1 MHYYFQKIGIRRT
14 ESHIASPDWLENKGA
29 TINPKNEKDNKCFQH
44 AITLALNYKIF
55 EKKIEK
61 IKKSNIDFSS
71 YQKDLE
77 EFEQSN
83 ASAATNVFFVL
94 HNSEEIKRAY

>member
-1 MHYYFQKIGIRRT
+1 MK
-14 ESHIASPDWLENKGA
+14 
-29 TINPKNEKDNKCFQH
+29 
-44 AITLALNYKIF
+44 
-55 EKKIEK
+55 KKIEK